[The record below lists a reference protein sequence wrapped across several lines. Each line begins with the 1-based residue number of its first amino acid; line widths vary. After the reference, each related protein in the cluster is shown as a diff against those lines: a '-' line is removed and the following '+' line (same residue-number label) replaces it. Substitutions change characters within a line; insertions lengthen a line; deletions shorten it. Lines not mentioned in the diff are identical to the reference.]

1 MDFVC
6 VEDYERRAQSM
17 FNNPE
22 ELDYFNAAACLG
34 NTARNNIE
42 AYKKYNYIYITDSIS
57 VFVAYHIYHSMA

>member
-42 AYKKYNYIYITDSIS
+42 AYKNLSYIS
-57 VFVAYHIYHSMA
+57 